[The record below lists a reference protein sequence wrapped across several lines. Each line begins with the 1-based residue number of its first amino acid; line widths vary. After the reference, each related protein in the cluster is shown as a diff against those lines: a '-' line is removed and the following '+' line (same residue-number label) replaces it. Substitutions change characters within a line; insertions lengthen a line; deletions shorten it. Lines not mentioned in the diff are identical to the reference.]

1 MYVNFV
7 EFENMSEVDAL
18 VIADK
23 TISESQFSN
32 VDAVILYEN
41 KLNIL
46 TAKTVRNISSSVYNG
61 IL

>member
-1 MYVNFV
+1 MYVNFT
-7 EFENMSEVDAL
+7 EFENISEVDAL

-46 TAKTVRNISSSVYNG
+46 KNEQ
-61 IL
+61 